1 MFLTLSCQFQEY
13 AANLPGNYDDF
24 SVSVANLPEYVANL
38 PESVANLPG
47 WKSLKLTSE
56 SMFFRFWW
64 VTT

>member
-47 WKSLKLTSE
+47 
-56 SMFFRFWW
+56 
-64 VTT
+64 